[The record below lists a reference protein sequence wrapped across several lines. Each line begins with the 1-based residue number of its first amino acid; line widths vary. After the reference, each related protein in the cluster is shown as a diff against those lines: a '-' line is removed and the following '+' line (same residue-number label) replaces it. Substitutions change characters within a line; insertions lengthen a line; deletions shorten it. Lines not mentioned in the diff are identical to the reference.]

1 MCAAVGKPNNAR
13 RRELAAPRRGPSGGR
28 RGCGGGGAALTQSKT
43 TRPDVCLPS
52 PRAINHI
59 SSAASLK
66 KTKNG
71 ALKVKQTGGKQRRVK
86 GTKDSAQLVAFSL
99 SRGRRAIVTSG
110 RGSWIA
116 TVVTLRLVNG
126 LRLKGFELNV
136 GAQAASY

>member
-1 MCAAVGKPNNAR
+1 MSDGANWRHQVEAPLGGEAVGGWAGGAGGCSHSEQDNKAR
-13 RRELAAPRRGPSGGR
+13 CLFAVAPRDKSYLFDGE
-28 RGCGGGGAALTQSKT
+28 
-43 TRPDVCLPS
+43 
-52 PRAINHI
+52 
-59 SSAASLK
+59 LK
-66 KTKNG
+66 KKNPG

-99 SRGRRAIVTSG
+99 SRGRPAIVTSG

-136 GAQAASY
+136 GAQASSY

>member
-1 MCAAVGKPNNAR
+1 MFAV
-13 RRELAAPRRGPSGGR
+13 APRDKSYLFGGEF
-28 RGCGGGGAALTQSKT
+28 
-43 TRPDVCLPS
+43 
-52 PRAINHI
+52 
-59 SSAASLK
+59 K
-66 KTKNG
+66 KKQTG